1 MIEAFY
7 TDEFVL
13 PLPQGHRFPME
24 KYRILRD
31 KVHASD
37 CFVELSV
44 PNAATSGQL
53 ALAHCPYYI
62 ERIETGNVSRDE
74 QRDIG
79 FPWSER
85 MVERSRRS
93 VGATVSA
100 VRSAL
105 QHGASVNLAGGTHHA
120 KRNKGGGFCVFN
132 DLAVAARVYQ
142 TDTIAWLNTNK
153 TRSNTRS
160 LGNKV
165 LVIDLDVHQ
174 GDGTAEILRSDD
186 SVFTFSMH
194 GEKNYP
200 FQKEKSD
207 LDIELPDGTGDDEY
221 LTQLERAL
229 NEINQRFTPN
239 MVLYVAGLDVHQ
251 SDRLGKLALSD
262 EGIRLR
268 DQVVLEWVQHR
279 NLPVAA
285 VMAGGYFPDLE
296 HLTDLQLGVIKRL
309 ADYGRHYQEP
319 LKTTLNR

>member
-1 MIEAFY
+1 MIEVFY

-13 PLPQGHRFPME
+13 PLPPGHRFPMQ

-31 KVHASD
+31 KVMASN
-37 CFVELSV
+37 CSGTLSV
-44 PNAATSGQL
+44 PLAATAGQL
-53 ALAHCPYYI
+53 ALAHCPAYVA
-62 ERIETGNVSRDE
+62 RIEQGNVSADE
-74 QRDIG
+74 QREIG
-79 FPWSER
+79 FPWSTQ
-85 MVERSRRS
+85 MVERSLRS

-100 VRSAL
+100 SRSAL
-105 QHGASVNLAGGTHHA
+105 QHGAAVNLAGGTHHA
-120 KRNKGGGFCVFN
+120 KHAKGGGFCVFN

-142 TDTIAWLNTNK
+142 TDYIANVVKHAKRQIPN
-153 TRSNTRS
+153 
-160 LGNKV
+160 V

-174 GDGTAEILRSDD
+174 GDGTAEILGGDD

-229 NEINQRFTPN
+229 NQVSQRFTPN

>member
-13 PLPQGHRFPME
+13 PLPPGHRFPME

-31 KVHASD
+31 KLLLSD
-37 CFVELSV
+37 CSVRLSV
-44 PNAATSGQL
+44 PNAATPGQL
-53 ALAHCPYYI
+53 ALAHCPYYS
-62 ERIETGNVSRDE
+62 ERIETGNISKDE

-79 FPWSER
+79 FPWSDR

-105 QHGASVNLAGGTHHA
+105 QQGASVNLAGGTHHA
-120 KRNKGGGFCVFN
+120 KRDKGGGFCVFN
-132 DLAVAARVYQ
+132 DLAVAALVYQ
-142 TDTIAWLNTNK
+142 TDQIANG
-153 TRSNTRS
+153 RE
-160 LGNKV
+160 GNV

-174 GDGTAEILRSDD
+174 GDGTAEILANDC

-194 GEKNYP
+194 GAKNYP

-207 LDIELPDGTGDDEY
+207 LDIELVDGTRDDEY
-221 LTQLERAL
+221 LTKLESAL
-229 NEINQRFTPN
+229 SLIGQRFTPN

-251 SDRLGKLALSD
+251 ADRLGKLALSD
-262 EGIRLR
+262 QGILLR
-268 DQVVLEWVQHR
+268 DHLVLQWARKR

-296 HLTDLQLGVIKRL
+296 HLTDLQLGVVKRL
-309 ADYGRHYQEP
+309 VDYGEHYQRAT
-319 LKTTLNR
+319 KTTKNR